1 MKNNDTVKK
10 CPDGFAFACK
20 NLFGMLLWGVFL
32 RLVLRLSLSA
42 PPELAEMLRLPVPEG
57 AVWLGITA
65 LTALLLLPPLFSG
78 GMRFFSERG
87 SDGKSDIT
95 LLLSGFSSFERWS
108 DAVLDGL
115 PLAFLGAVCYTS
127 ARLLFTLAGLYSG
140 KTAVLLFAF
149 ALLGTVFTFFLFAS
163 GISALLGADTRAAAF
178 AVIGKSAFHLTL
190 WSVLYPFPLLFILL
204 SPLYPLSLAGI
215 KTTSVSPVE
224 IQIEGDST

>member
-1 MKNNDTVKK
+1 MKFGSG
-10 CPDGFAFACK
+10 GFAFVRK
-20 NLFGMLLWGVFL
+20 NLFGMILWGVFF
-32 RLVLRLSLSA
+32 RLVLRFSLSV
-42 PPELAEMLRLPVPEG
+42 PSLLADLFRLPAPGDVIG
-57 AVWLGITA
+57 SGLTA
-65 LTALLLLPPLFSG
+65 LTAFLFLPPLFTG
-78 GMRFFSERG
+78 GMRYFAGRG
-87 SDGKSDIT
+87 PDGKSDIT

-127 ARLLFTLAGLYSG
+127 ARLLFTLAGLYTG
-140 KTAVLLFAF
+140 KTAAILFVF

-163 GISALLGADTRAAAF
+163 GIAVLLGADTRSAAF
-178 AVIGKSAFHLTL
+178 AVIGKSVLHLTL
-190 WSVLYPFPLLFILL
+190 WAVLYPFPLLFILF